1 MFASIIFAFH
11 KYVKYYTSLIAIH
24 RGEVYV
30 GPCETS
36 VIKLLGKIANGFRRW
51 NKLKWFEKI

>member
-1 MFASIIFAFH
+1 MFARIIFAFH
-11 KYVKYYTSLIAIH
+11 KYVKYYTSLITIH

-51 NKLKWFEKI
+51 NKLK